1 MAGMDKPASPAGEA
15 VKALFA
21 ELHGRGKDWQQAMR
35 AKILAVSL
43 DDLQRVTRTYL
54 KDKPYTRASLAP
66 FDKAELM
73 QKMGFQIEKVV

>member
-1 MAGMDKPASPAGEA
+1 
-15 VKALFA
+15 
-21 ELHGRGKDWQQAMR
+21 MR

-43 DDLQRVTRTYL
+43 DDLQRVTTTYL